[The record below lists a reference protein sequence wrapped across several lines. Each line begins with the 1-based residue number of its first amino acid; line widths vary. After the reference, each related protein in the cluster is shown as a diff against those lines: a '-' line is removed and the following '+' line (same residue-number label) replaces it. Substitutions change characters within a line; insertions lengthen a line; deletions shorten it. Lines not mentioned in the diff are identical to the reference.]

1 MKRSVI
7 GFLFAMSLL
16 ASGHPAAI
24 DRALADEEISPRISV
39 RPVLKGLDHP
49 WTLVF
54 GLDGALYFTE
64 RSGRLSRW
72 DLHSAKPV
80 RFSGVPKPRAQGEA
94 GLLGM
99 ALDPGFAENGFVY
112 LCYSTNGVNG
122 AGNRVSRFRLAGDT
136 LRDEAVLLDHMAGA
150 RYHNGCRV
158 ILAPDGKHLF
168 ISMGEATRAAEAQ
181 NLNYRGGK
189 IFRID
194 LDGGIPA
201 DNPFPNSPVWSF
213 GHRNPQGL
221 RFRPNGEFWSTEH
234 GPNTQD
240 ELNLIVKGGNYGWP
254 ECRGTDPCPGIKNY
268 HPAIAE
274 FTHDDTIA
282 ISDLIFYQGTA
293 FPDWQGDIL
302 FVSLKAGRLY
312 RLQLDG
318 DKVVKTEILIDD
330 RFGRLRDIAEAPD
343 GTLYISTDN
352 DDDSILHV
360 TPKE

>member
-1 MKRSVI
+1 MQRFALS
-7 GFLFAMSLL
+7 FLFATGLL
-16 ASGHPAAI
+16 ICSCLV
-24 DRALADEEISPRISV
+24 ALQGATADEEISPKISV
-39 RPVLKGLDHP
+39 QPVLKGLDHP

-54 GLDGALYFTE
+54 GPDGQLYFTE
-64 RSGRLSRW
+64 RSGRVSRW

-80 RFSGVPKPRAQGEA
+80 RFSGVPKPRVQGEA

-99 ALDPGFAENGFVY
+99 ALDPRFAENGFIY
-112 LCYSTNGVNG
+112 LCYSTGG
-122 AGNRVSRFRLAGDT
+122 PSGPGNRVSRFHLSGDA
-136 LRDEAVLLDHMAGA
+136 LRDEKTLLDDLAGA
-150 RYHNGCRV
+150 RYHNGCRI
-158 ILAPDGKHLF
+158 ILAPDEKHLF

-181 NLNYRGGK
+181 NLNFRGGK
-189 IFRID
+189 IFRIA

-201 DNPFPNSPVWSF
+201 DNPFPGSPVWSL

-221 RFRPNGEFWSTEH
+221 RFRSNGELWSTEH
-234 GPNTQD
+234 GPDTQD
-240 ELNLIVKGGNYGWP
+240 ELNIIVKGGNYGWP
-254 ECRGTDPCPGIKNY
+254 QCRGTDPCPGLKNY

-274 FTHDDTIA
+274 FTRDDTIA
-282 ISDLIFYQGTA
+282 ISDLIFYRGKA

-318 DKVVKTEILIDD
+318 HKVAKTEILIDD
-330 RFGRLRDIAEAPD
+330 QFGRLRDIAEAPD

-360 TPKE
+360 RPK